1 MKDMRSI
8 LPQVVKRLIDVFEGG
23 NFDAVLMD
31 VRMQGI
37 NGVEAFR
44 RMKSLSNSVGRSFL

>member
-1 MKDMRSI
+1 MKDMRSS
-8 LPQVVKRLIDVFEGG
+8 PAQAVKRQLMVEGG

-37 NGVEAFR
+37 NGVEA
-44 RMKSLSNSVGRSFL
+44 VG